1 MSMRFLG
8 ALSVGLFTFAL
19 PAAAT
24 IGEPCTVVSGND
36 NSIVV
41 CRDRQ
46 GRDAAGEVCAG
57 ATFEFNGGSDGS
69 GGNGLINTSAGECV
83 SATPPAEWTC
93 PVGFYFVGR
102 SNDCDCGCGA
112 FDPDCIVPFN
122 PPDDQPPVA
131 IESPH
136 SASVCDF
143 QLTCAGVINL
153 ENNALC
159 EAAPPPEGVCGDHPD
174 FDECA
179 DGNRDDG
186 DGCSSRCKLEAPPDV
201 LNDTWE
207 APAGSDFACDQTQ
220 HSTSI
225 TDPYTGEFRGPDA
238 CDCGCGSVDGNCVD
252 HFNESGEFVAGASA
266 ASCDANRNHCAEGT
280 VPDANDNSHCVAVN
294 TATGGCGDH
303 FTDWFGGSERCDDG
317 GDGTRCTADC
327 TAFLD
332 PTQDP
337 CGNGETE
344 SFFAEQ
350 CDDGNRDN
358 DDGCSDVCTIERLA
372 GEAPRCGDGI
382 IDSDASGT
390 TAGEEC
396 DDGNND
402 DGDGCAAFCSKEAG
416 WECRGD
422 EHSECLFVGVDDGTG
437 TSVCDGLNAGNGCD
451 CGCFQ
456 HDPDCS
462 DESSRSCDASACP
475 EGTVVSADNNAF
487 CAAAQA
493 EDGTDLTGYHCN
505 PATFGDG
512 DCDCGCGLTDVDCA
526 STEAAV
532 CEVAHCGVGGAV
544 PDASDNSVC
553 VLDFSEECGFLD
565 DGECDEPD
573 LCAPGTDVNDC
584 QGEEGEGE
592 EGEGEEGEGEEGEGE
607 EGEGEEGEGEDG
619 GNGNGNGSNNDVNTG
634 DINLQCS
641 SDRSTSHGV
650 PVSSAAL
657 LGLLTLVMARR
668 RQS

>member
-8 ALSVGLFTFAL
+8 AIAIAAFGLAL
-19 PAAAT
+19 PASAT
-24 IGEPCTVVSGND
+24 LGEHCT
-36 NSIVV
+36 IVGSV
-41 CRDRQ
+41 DGKGLRQ
-46 GRDAAGEVCAG
+46 ACTDSTGATAAGEVCVG
-57 ATFEFNGGSDGS
+57 GDFNGFEGSTGRCLPDSWDLSNQTGPCNPNFYGGGDADG
-69 GGNGLINTSAGECV
+69 
-83 SATPPAEWTC
+83 
-93 PVGFYFVGR
+93 
-102 SNDCDCGCGA
+102 CDCGCGA
-112 FDPDCIVPFN
+112 VDLDCRDDPEGQFTASSSRACGFTGACTDGRVPAT
-122 PPDDQPPVA
+122 D
-131 IESPH
+131 
-136 SASVCDF
+136 
-143 QLTCAGVINL
+143 
-153 ENNALC
+153 NNAVC
-159 EAAPPPEGVCGDHPD
+159 EAPPAPEGVCGDHPD
-174 FDECA
+174 VDECG

-668 RQS
+668 RR